1 MRVVVT
7 GTSADVGS
15 HVADRLAAE
24 RHEPVALDALIPQ
37 ARGGARPPWVG
48 SSQHADVRD
57 ADALGEALR
66 GIDAGCHQAAMMGYS
81 VNARDAPA
89 MPPTTTSARPC

>member
-1 MRVVVT
+1 M
-7 GTSADVGS
+7 
-15 HVADRLAAE
+15 
-24 RHEPVALDALIPQ
+24 
-37 ARGGARPPWVG
+37 GGEL
-48 SSQHADVRD
+48 QHADVRD